1 MEPELIYMKIL
12 ITGGTEYVS
21 NPMVAALGE
30 KSYEVLIYDN
40 LSTGCRDSPL

>member
-12 ITGGTEYVS
+12 ITGGTGYVG

-30 KSYEVLIYDN
+30 KAHEVLIYDN